1 MIPPNELA
9 LQLTGEWAEEKLEP
23 ESEVTPKNPRA
34 YAQFKSATVYSQ
46 ASMASVNEDV
56 ELPEE
61 EEMKATAGPAEDSVF
76 NDGRFVTKTTVH
88 RLYTEITD
96 LVASYEDISANM
108 TAELIIEEHDLEQ
121 ECLKF
126 PVDVTPEHL
135 EASIRGFF
143 EMGVPQAYAEAYFE
157 IHLANRVLPFL
168 TLAQVVI
175 EDYSVSLLHDK
186 VIDKDYQGSNTTMKK
201 LERKLSQPGREM
213 LLQRTGL
220 VSGNFRSDME
230 DVRQT
235 RNDLVHNLRETDYF
249 EEVIE
254 VAEEVKTCA
263 EIIEEF
269 EDRYGE
275 GSFSW

>member
-9 LQLTGEWAEEKLEP
+9 LQLTEEWAEEKLEP
-23 ESEVTPKNPRA
+23 ESEATPKNPRA

-46 ASMASVNEDV
+46 ASMASVNEDIK
-56 ELPEE
+56 LPEE
-61 EEMKATAGPAEDSVF
+61 EEMEATAGPAEDSVF

-96 LVASYEDISANM
+96 LVASYEDLSANM

-121 ECLKF
+121 ECLEF
-126 PVDVTPEHL
+126 PVDVTSEHL

-143 EMGVPQAYAEAYFE
+143 EMGMPQAYAEAYFE

-168 TLAQVVI
+168 TLVQVVI

-220 VSGNFRSDME
+220 VSGNTRSDME
-230 DVRQT
+230 NVRQT
-235 RNDLVHNLRETDYF
+235 RNDLVHNLRETNYF

-254 VAEEVKTCA
+254 AAEEVKTCA
-263 EIIEEF
+263 EIIEGF

-275 GSFSW
+275 GSFAW